1 MGCGVSKTG
10 THDDSVTESEKES
23 VALRLNFEAKE
34 MEEAAKFDDARALY
48 ERALELMRVS
58 KGESSVGYA
67 VILSNMACLLRTET
81 RYDEALQ
88 LFGEALV
95 VIENSSDLTEDARY
109 EMLETMRANALQTEA
124 WQNEEELEILE
135 FRATG
140 HS

>member
-67 VILSNMACLLRTET
+67 VILSNMACLLCNCSERPS
-81 RYDEALQ
+81 L
-88 LFGEALV
+88 
-95 VIENSSDLTEDARY
+95 
-109 EMLETMRANALQTEA
+109 
-124 WQNEEELEILE
+124 
-135 FRATG
+135 
-140 HS
+140 

>member
-88 LFGEALV
+88 LLAEALDV
-95 VIENSSDLTEDARY
+95 IVSASNVSEETREEMRKTIIENSR
-109 EMLETMRANALQTEA
+109 QTEA
-124 WQNEEELEILE
+124 WKEAERLELLE
-135 FRATG
+135 LC
-140 HS
+140 S